1 MALFRL
7 RTTGWGEGGNLNL
20 ASLFY
25 GRPRRAAPTAK
36 TQSWAEERPYAR
48 LCNARV
54 PLITPLTPCNIC
66 ELVTSTVQHPH
77 LVSPAFVLCQRS
89 FVLCQRS

>member
-25 GRPRRAAPTAK
+25 GRPRRAASRLDAK
-36 TQSWAEERPYAR
+36 LGRRTDRPYS
-48 LCNARV
+48 CSSDN
-54 PLITPLTPCNIC
+54 TPA
-66 ELVTSTVQHPH
+66 VH
-77 LVSPAFVLCQRS
+77 LVAPVTR
-89 FVLCQRS
+89 VYK

>member
-36 TQSWAEERPYAR
+36 TQSWAEERPYAP

-54 PLITPLTPCNIC
+54 PLITP
-66 ELVTSTVQHPH
+66 
-77 LVSPAFVLCQRS
+77 QRS
-89 FVLCQRS
+89 TWSPRLRACISVGRTGSARV

>member
-36 TQSWAEERPYAR
+36 TQSWAEERPYA
-48 LCNARV
+48 ASAM
-54 PLITPLTPCNIC
+54 
-66 ELVTSTVQHPH
+66 LVF
-77 LVSPAFVLCQRS
+77 L
-89 FVLCQRS
+89 

>member
-36 TQSWAEERPYAR
+36 TQSGAEERPYAP

-54 PLITPLTPCNIC
+54 PLITP
-66 ELVTSTVQHPH
+66 
-77 LVSPAFVLCQRS
+77 QRS
-89 FVLCQRS
+89 PRLRACISEGRPGCARV

>member
-36 TQSWAEERPYAR
+36 TQSGAEERPYAS
-48 LCNARV
+48 NPRV
-54 PLITPLTPCNIC
+54 PLITPQRCTW
-66 ELVTSTVQHPH
+66 
-77 LVSPAFVLCQRS
+77 SPRLRACISEGRPGCARV
-89 FVLCQRS
+89 

>member
-7 RTTGWGEGGNLNL
+7 RTTWGEGGNLNL

-36 TQSWAEERPYAR
+36 TQS
-48 LCNARV
+48 
-54 PLITPLTPCNIC
+54 
-66 ELVTSTVQHPH
+66 SG
-77 LVSPAFVLCQRS
+77 
-89 FVLCQRS
+89 